1 LLQFHIHP
9 PMQQPTLDSVLGS
22 IPSAKDIPF
31 LSEQEAKHY
40 YMVARNLIDQLLARV
55 PHLRDPRSRTI
66 NNLRAILEESFGDSV
81 GIISGIEKER
91 KKLTRFKK
99 SDRRAELIKDDN
111 AAYSLLQD
119 KIVDYIMIE
128 NSLHQ
133 LAVNNFSV
141 TKLFPDYNL
150 QPTPRYVQDHQNFT
164 LQSNFLLRN
173 YEGEILM
180 ALERIQ
186 PPRDAPGQAAIV
198 PSLSRLMIE

>member
-1 LLQFHIHP
+1 
-9 PMQQPTLDSVLGS
+9 
-22 IPSAKDIPF
+22 
-31 LSEQEAKHY
+31 
-40 YMVARNLIDQLLARV
+40 MVARNLIDQLLARV

-91 KKLTRFKK
+91 KKLTRFRK

-133 LAVNNFSV
+133 LAVNHFSV

-150 QPTPRYVQDHQNFT
+150 QPTP
-164 LQSNFLLRN
+164 RN